1 MPSCSITVLFILRM
15 KETHTQNTLFEFNDD
30 REREESVLDFV
41 ENTEKHT
48 SFFFLQMHR
57 VVLFVEKKKNLPG
70 MVWRLPDVDLDFDFD
85 LI

>member
-1 MPSCSITVLFILRM
+1 M
-15 KETHTQNTLFEFNDD
+15 
-30 REREESVLDFV
+30 LDFV
-41 ENTEKHT
+41 KNTEKHT

-57 VVLFVEKKKNLPG
+57 VVLFVEKKKKLPG